1 MSDGSRNGLM
11 TPDQASALI
20 DSGAALSIAG
30 DRELLLALPKGNWI
44 GGTTPYFVASQG
56 GLCSRDFVYVQCLH
70 GVGASIRNYDGDH
83 LPHVLEDA
91 PEHGYSLII
100 LPAGSRVLE
109 DYARYAPTYFDMFIK
124 PIAGWVSGVHV
135 AELGQVSAA
144 VVDGRTGD
152 LFTDRA
158 VVLHVQ
164 LPEHE
169 SVTVHT
175 VNLFEAGDGPEL
187 EFAATGFS
195 AEDCL
200 IDGQPGNLADTL
212 QASGTDRRG
221 PLVADYC
228 GALVNVSIQ
237 AVDAQERSVR
247 FYAPVFEGVRYR
259 FAKPVDNYPE
269 AFLAA
274 MPEDSGEV
282 LFSCNCILN
291 YLDSNLEGQRTGQL
305 TGPITFGEV
314 AYQLLNQTAVY
325 LTLERD

>member
-1 MSDGSRNGLM
+1 MSDGSCEGLM
-11 TPDQASALI
+11 TPDQAAELI
-20 DSGAALSIAG
+20 KAGRTLSIAG
-30 DRELLLALPKGNWI
+30 DRNLLLQLPKGNWI

-56 GLCSRDFVYVQCLH
+56 GLCSRDCVYVQCLH
-70 GVGASIRNYDGDH
+70 GSEASIRNYDGDH

-91 PEHGYSLII
+91 PEQGYSIII

-135 AELGQVSAA
+135 DELGQVSAA
-144 VVDGRTGD
+144 VVDGCTGD

-169 SVTVHT
+169 AVTVHT
-175 VNLFEAGDGPEL
+175 INLFEAGDGPEL

-200 IDGQPGNLADTL
+200 VDGQPGNLADTL
-212 QASGTDRRG
+212 RMSGIDSRW

-237 AVDAQERSVR
+237 EVDQQARAVR

-259 FAKPVDNYPE
+259 FAKPVANYPE

-274 MPEDSGEV
+274 MPGDPGEV

-291 YLDSNLEGQRTGQL
+291 YLHSNLEGQRTAQL

-325 LTLERD
+325 LTLEQA

>member
-1 MSDGSRNGLM
+1 MSDVFCEGLM
-11 TPDQASALI
+11 TPDQAAELI
-20 DSGAALSIAG
+20 NTGRAFSIAG
-30 DRELLLALPKGNWI
+30 DRDLLMQLPKGNWI
-44 GGTTPYFVASQG
+44 GGSTPYFVASEG
-56 GLCSRDFVYVQCLH
+56 GLCTREQVYVQRLH
-70 GVGASIRNYDGDH
+70 GVEATICNYDDDH

-91 PEHGYSLII
+91 PEHGYSIII
-100 LPAGSRVLE
+100 LPAGSGVLE
-109 DYARYAPTYFDMFIK
+109 NYAQYAPTYFDMFIK

-135 AELGQVSAA
+135 GELGQAAA
-144 VVDGRTGD
+144 VVVDGHTGE

-158 VVLHVQ
+158 VVLHVR
-164 LPEHE
+164 LSESE
-169 SVTVHT
+169 SVAVHT
-175 VNLFEAGDGPEL
+175 VNLFEAGNGPEL

-195 AEDCL
+195 AKDCL
-200 IDGQPGNLADTL
+200 IDGRPGSLVNTM
-212 QASGTDRRG
+212 QASGIDRRW

-237 AVDAQERSVR
+237 AVDPWAVR

-259 FAKPVDNYPE
+259 FARPVANYPE

-274 MPEDSGEV
+274 MPEEPGEI

-291 YLDSNLEGQRTGQL
+291 YLHSNLEGRRTAQL

-325 LTLERD
+325 LTLERG